1 MLFRDKDMKLTI
13 RVQDIVSLVKQFETS
28 PTEALCVLKTH
39 MQAGAKQIIER
50 VLESEIELFLGQS
63 GQSENK
69 RNGYITR
76 QFAFKG
82 IGALE
87 LRVPRDRQCQF
98 SSNVVPKGRKYEEAL
113 EKDLALLHLAGLS
126 TRTMSYVSRR
136 ILGLSISP
144 QEVSNSIKTILP
156 AAERFLERDLSG
168 RKFKY
173 LWVDGTNFNIR
184 RTTVDREPTLVVIGV
199 DEEDKKSVLAMIQ
212 GDKDAKSA
220 WEMVFY
226 RLKERGLDSQAVQ
239 LGIMDGLPG
248 LPEAFLSAFP
258 KSQVARC
265 WIHKA
270 RNVMPLVARRYQA
283 AFKTDWDK
291 IAYAN
296 GRTEASKAF
305 SALKLRW
312 QSLAK
317 DAVNRFERDLEMLL
331 VHYDFP
337 RVYWDALRTTNPI
350 ERVNKELKR
359 RSKSMEQLGS
369 ENLKALLAFTALRLE
384 YGWSLT
390 PITSNKLSN
399 LSLSPFRPPARES
412 SFEAA
417 VQGLAI

>member
-1 MLFRDKDMKLTI
+1 MPPSPPSGEGQYPIFLVLFPLSSCWRGV
-13 RVQDIVSLVKQFETS
+13 RGEVFEG
-28 PTEALCVLKTH
+28 V
-39 MQAGAKQIIER
+39 
-50 VLESEIELFLGQS
+50 V
-63 GQSENK
+63 
-69 RNGYITR
+69 TR
-76 QFAFKG
+76 EF
-82 IGALE
+82 
-87 LRVPRDRQCQF
+87 
-98 SSNVVPKGRKYEEAL
+98 EE
-113 EKDLALLHLAGLS
+113 D
-126 TRTMSYVSRR
+126 T

-144 QEVSNSIKTILP
+144 QEVSSSLKSIIP
-156 AAERFLERDLSG
+156 EAEKFLERDLSS

-199 DEEDKKSVLAMIQ
+199 DQDDRKSVLAMIQ

-220 WEMVFY
+220 WEMVFF
-226 RLKERGLDSQAVQ
+226 RLKERGLDMQAVQ

-248 LPEAFLSAFP
+248 LPEAFMSAFP
-258 KSQVARC
+258 KAKVARC

-283 AFKTDWDK
+283 KFKADWDE

-296 GRTEASKAF
+296 GRIEAAKAF
-305 SALKLRW
+305 STLKLRW

-317 DAVNRFERDLEMLL
+317 DAVARLERDLEMLL

-337 RVYWDALRTTNPI
+337 RVYWASLRTTNPI

-369 ENLKALLAFTALRLE
+369 ESLKALLAFTALRLE
-384 YGWSLT
+384 YGWSMS

-399 LSLSPFRPPARES
+399 LSLAPSRLKAREGS
-412 SFEAA
+412 LETAIE
-417 VQGLAI
+417 GLAI